1 VIPLVLAL
9 MAADLV
15 TFALAVPSVG
25 IAAEANPVMAAAYA
39 FGLWPVAAL
48 KAACAAA
55 IVLLC
60 LRVHDV
66 PRRRLAAVTGAGIAA
81 VGVVGNVTSW
91 WAA

>member
-1 VIPLVLAL
+1 MIPLVLAA

-15 TFALAVPSVG
+15 TFVLAVPIVG
-25 IAAEANPVMAAAYA
+25 IAQEANPVMAAAY
-39 FGLWPVAAL
+39 GLGLLPVAAL
-48 KAACAAA
+48 KAASAAA
-55 IVLLC
+55 IVILC

-66 PRRRLAAVTGAGIAA
+66 PRRRVAAILGAGIAA

>member
-1 VIPLVLAL
+1 
-9 MAADLV
+9 MAADLL
-15 TFALAVPSVG
+15 TFALAVPAVG
-25 IAAEANPVMAAAYA
+25 IAAEANPVMQAAYA
-39 FGLWPVAAL
+39 FGLLPVAAL
-48 KAACAAA
+48 KAASAAA

-66 PRRRLAAVTGAGIAA
+66 PRRRLAAVLGAGIAA